1 MDLIIISFASD
12 YKLILMDFSF
22 LSFTLRQTFNKI
34 TIKCI
39 SFEYKVERWSQG
51 TDKKINLM
59 NRIINPCVMLDANK
73 NPLNIQTFFFYFAKF
88 TFIQISI
95 KWFIFCSACISHISR
110 LCRQTPSCFR
120 VFFMFHFHNML
131 LTHWNYSQTSLIFM
145 CLCVRLCLFSICMI
159 QILM

>member
-73 NPLNIQTFFFYFAKF
+73 NPLNIQTFCFLFCKVHFYSNSNKMV
-88 TFIQISI
+88 
-95 KWFIFCSACISHISR
+95 HI
-110 LCRQTPSCFR
+110 L
-120 VFFMFHFHNML
+120 
-131 LTHWNYSQTSLIFM
+131 
-145 CLCVRLCLFSICMI
+145 
-159 QILM
+159 